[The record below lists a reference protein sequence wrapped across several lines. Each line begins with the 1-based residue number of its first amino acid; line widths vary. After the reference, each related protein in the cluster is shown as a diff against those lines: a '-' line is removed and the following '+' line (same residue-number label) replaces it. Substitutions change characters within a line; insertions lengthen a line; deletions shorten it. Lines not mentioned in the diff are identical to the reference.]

1 MNKSHKYLQTSLW
14 HQERIDN
21 PYEYLDEFFAEN
33 YLKDYRELI
42 MQFCE
47 AAFSTG
53 KYWSKAAP
61 GNLIFYLGKFESL
74 INVAFILGK
83 SKKFTVAYESNI
95 EFSYENEVIMLL
107 TNKEVENPML
117 VIKKF
122 FKENNIKEWKRILG
136 LIMEHSLEIS
146 SMVYENEMYN
156 GNRICRFLIR
166 LTEAAFVLHHK
177 KNKNDKKVFL

>member
-1 MNKSHKYLQTSLW
+1 MNKSHKYLETSLW
-14 HQERIDN
+14 RQERIDN
-21 PYEYLDEFFAEN
+21 PYEYLEEFFAEN
-33 YLKDYRELI
+33 YLRDYRELI

-47 AAFSTG
+47 AAFSNG
-53 KYWSKAAP
+53 KYWRKAAP
-61 GNLIFYLGKFESL
+61 GNLIFYLSKFESL
-74 INVAFILGK
+74 INVAYILAK
-83 SKKFTVAYESNI
+83 SKKTTVACESNI
-95 EFSYENEVIMLL
+95 AYSCENEVIMLL

-122 FKENNIKEWKRILG
+122 FNEYDIKEWKRILG

-166 LTEAAFVLHHK
+166 LTEAAFLLHHK
-177 KNKNDKKVFL
+177 KIKNDKKVIL